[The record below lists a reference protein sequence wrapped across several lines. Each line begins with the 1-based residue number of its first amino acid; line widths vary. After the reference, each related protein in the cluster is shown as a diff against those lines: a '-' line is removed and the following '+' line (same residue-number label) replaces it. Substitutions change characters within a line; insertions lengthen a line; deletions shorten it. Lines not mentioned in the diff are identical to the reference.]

1 MDGQISNEIKSKR
14 SREMIEATLKSEAD
28 CIGSLVGKTVE
39 VLFETEENGKW
50 TGYTKNY
57 AHVEVTS
64 SDDLGGKLRNVKI
77 LSSVGETALG
87 ELV

>member
-1 MDGQISNEIKSKR
+1 MK
-14 SREMIEATLKSEAD
+14 EATLKSEAD
-28 CIGSLVGKTVE
+28 FIGSLVGKTVE
-39 VLFETEENGKW
+39 VLFETEEKGKW

-57 AHVEVTS
+57 AHVEVIS
-64 SDDLGGKLRNVKI
+64 SENLGGKLKNVKI

>member
-1 MDGQISNEIKSKR
+1 
-14 SREMIEATLKSEAD
+14 MIEVTLKSDAD
-28 CIGSLVGKTVE
+28 FVGSLVGKTVE
-39 VLFETEENGKW
+39 VFFETEENGRW

-57 AHVEVTS
+57 AHVEVIS
-64 SDDLGGKLRNVKI
+64 SDDLGGKLKNVKI